1 MSMGQRAENK
11 TMKADR
17 IRAKSLFETAAKGG
31 KLDVLKWGEDLFFYD
46 LKNMLNEKTVAGAAL
61 NGHLAVVKY
70 LRTLCISWDSDTCT
84 NAAENGMATLN
95 C

>member
-17 IRAKSLFETAAKGG
+17 IRAKSLFETAANGG
-31 KLDVLKWGEDLFFYD
+31 KLDLLKWGEGAGYN

>member
-1 MSMGQRAENK
+1 MSMGPRAENK

-70 LRTLCISWDSDTCT
+70 LRTLCISWDSDTCAH
-84 NAAENGMATLN
+84 AAE
-95 C
+95 